1 MIGQIKSDNF
11 SVSRSLKA
19 VFLSMDTKIDN
30 NTNRFLAQNEITGNI
45 SDSNVTDS
53 LDDQDELDTSV
64 LNLKENKTFQQC
76 SSAGNIYSDDELNE
90 NLQELKG

>member
-30 NTNRFLAQNEITGNI
+30 NTNRFLAQNEITGDI

-53 LDDQDELDTSV
+53 LDEQDELDTSV
-64 LNLKENKTFQQC
+64 LNLKDDQTFQQC